1 MLTFANTMNHMNKFL
16 ILPLFFLMCSGLSVA
31 QDNIKVTLGTPYPDA
46 GFSKLF
52 SSGDRTGVLNIEES
66 GKKIILQKIGP
77 DLVLKRVMQYENFPK
92 DFKVE
97 RIVLIKGKCFMLYS
111 APIKK
116 VRSLFAAQIDVT
128 KGELLDGGKEILSPS
143 DDIDD
148 NLLNG
153 QPFEIL
159 FSSDSSQ
166 VAVCYKI
173 KSSISNSTKK
183 GAVNGVWVF
192 DNTLSERWHAE
203 LVLPYNDRRVKV
215 LDQVIDSIGNIHFA
229 LQVIKDESGME
240 KKLGQTIPNYSI
252 EILSYRSPSELPM
265 VTKLDLN
272 DKFINSLSLDVAN
285 GRLMCSGFYNSK
297 GNDSEVEGIFSAVL
311 SPEQIRPTT
320 FHSFTLSFM
329 NEGEKSK
336 RQKSNEKLFAKG
348 KSFEIDLRLIRTIPQ
363 ADGGTLLLG
372 EQHDVVTQYT
382 PGTGIG
388 GAGGSVNSMHLYFNL
403 IVARLSPDG
412 RLGWI
417 RKLSKN
423 SGSTSFEYYLKD
435 NIHCFMFVEQQ
446 DLVGYR
452 LNDVTGQGDRKEIV
466 KFKPL
471 LKRPHAFFT
480 SFVGYPTLLQEKN
493 GVVLTANLSGD
504 AGRFGETKRYKENV
518 TLKVMIE

>member
-1 MLTFANTMNHMNKFL
+1 MNKFQ
-16 ILPLFFLMCSGLSVA
+16 ILPLLLLMCSGLSVA
-31 QDNIKVTLGTPYPDA
+31 QDNIKVTLGTSYPDA
-46 GFSKLF
+46 GFNKLF
-52 SSGDRTGVLNIEES
+52 SLGDQTGVLNIEES

-97 RIVLIKGKCFMLYS
+97 RIVSIKGRCFMLYS

-116 VRSLFAAQIDVT
+116 VQSLFAAQIDVK
-128 KGELLDGGKEILSPS
+128 KGELLDGGKEIISPS
-143 DDIDD
+143 GDIDD
-148 NLLNG
+148 HLLNG
-153 QPFEIL
+153 DPFEIL
-159 FSSDSSQ
+159 FSGDSSQ

-173 KSSISNSTKK
+173 KSSISNSAKN
-183 GAVNGVWVF
+183 GEVNGIWVF

-203 LVLPYNDRRVKV
+203 LVLPYNERRAKV
-215 LDQVIDSIGNIHFA
+215 LDRVIDSIGNIHFA
-229 LQVIKDESGME
+229 LQVIKDESGIE
-240 KKLGQTIPNYSI
+240 KKMGQTTPNYSV
-252 EILSYRSPSELPM
+252 EILTYRSPSELPK

-272 DKFINSLSLDVAN
+272 GKFINSLSLNVAN

-297 GNDSEVEGIFSAVL
+297 GNDSEVEGVFSSVL
-311 SPEQIRPTT
+311 SPEQTSPTT
-320 FHSFTLSFM
+320 FHPFTLSFM
-329 NEGEKSK
+329 NESEKSN

-348 KSFEIDLRLIRTIPQ
+348 KPFEIDLRLIRTIPQ

-372 EQHDVVTQYT
+372 EQHEVVTQYS

-388 GAGGSVNSMHLYFNL
+388 GAGGSVSSMHLYFNL
-403 IVARLSPDG
+403 IVARLLPDG

-417 RKLSKN
+417 RKLSRN
-423 SGSTSFEYYLKD
+423 SGSTSFEYYLND
-435 NIHCFMFVEQQ
+435 TVHCFLFVEQQ
-446 DLVGYR
+446 DLIGYR

-480 SFVGYPTLLQEKN
+480 SFVGYPTLLKGKN
-493 GVVLTANLSGD
+493 GVVLTAHLSGD